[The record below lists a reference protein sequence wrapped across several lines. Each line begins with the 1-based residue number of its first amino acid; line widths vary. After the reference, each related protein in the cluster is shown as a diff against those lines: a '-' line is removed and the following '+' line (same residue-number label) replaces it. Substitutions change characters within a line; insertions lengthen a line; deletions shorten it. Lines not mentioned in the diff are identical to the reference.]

1 MPNFMIATRIEKLTG
16 LLRAS
21 GRSASI
27 CFKKK
32 IYPWVKAL
40 YLAIHQEGLD
50 YRATS
55 LAYTTLLS
63 VVPIL
68 AFCFSLLRTF
78 GVNRYLEPFLIQILQ
93 PLGEKG
99 PQLTSK
105 ILDFVTRVNVG
116 VLGFMGLVVLIY
128 LVLSML
134 LKVEKALNHI
144 WRVNH
149 PRGFAARIGNYLSV
163 LLLGP
168 VLVFSAIG
176 LSNSV
181 PVIIF
186 IKKISSYE
194 PFGSLFYVFSA
205 LLSLGLVILAFSL
218 VYFFIP
224 HTRVP
229 WRSALVGGTVAGIL
243 WKLAGTFFADFV
255 TSSASYHA
263 IYSSLVIVVLFM
275 IWLEL
280 FWLILLLGGQAAMYA
295 QHPYYIQGVGRF
307 SDLGYRTR
315 TGLGLTLMLEIV
327 ERFIHQKPPWSS
339 NELAARL
346 ALPWDMTKEILLRLK
361 GAGLLE
367 ETGRPDESYVP
378 ASDIAGIKILQVV
391 DAMNEDA
398 KEEGFSSEMLKIRQ
412 FPDGVVSLLE
422 RQALSFSELPELQRS
437 LKDFFGADDSELDDT
452 H

>member
-1 MPNFMIATRIEKLTG
+1 MTASRIEKLTG
-16 LLRAS
+16 QLHV
-21 GRSASI
+21 SAHSI
-27 CFKKK
+27 SCGFKKK
-32 IYPWVKAL
+32 IYPWIRAL
-40 YLAIHQEGLD
+40 YLAIHEEGLD

-116 VLGFMGLVVLIY
+116 VLGFMGLIVLIY

-194 PFGSLFYVFSA
+194 PFGSFFYLFSA

-229 WRSALVGGTVAGIL
+229 WRSALAGGTLAGIL
-243 WKLAGTFFADFV
+243 WKLAGAFFADFV

-295 QHPYYIQGVGRF
+295 QHPCYIQGIGRF

-315 TGLGLTLMLEIV
+315 TGLGLTMMLVIV
-327 ERFIHQKPPWSS
+327 DRFIQKKSPWTSD
-339 NELAARL
+339 ELAARM
-346 ALPWDMTKEILLRLK
+346 ALPWDMTKEVLLRLK

-367 ETGRPDESYVP
+367 ETGRADESYVP
-378 ASDIAGIKILQVV
+378 ASDIAGIKIIQVV
-391 DAMNEDA
+391 EAMNTDV
-398 KEEGFSSEMLKIRQ
+398 KEGGFGDEVRSIRQ
-412 FPDGVVSLLE
+412 FPSPVLSLLDA
-422 RQALSFSELPELQRS
+422 QALSFSERPEAQCS
-437 LKDFFGADDSELDDT
+437 LKEFYEFKNLELGGR